1 MFLSL
6 LEIDV
11 GDNPDRPR
19 PGRNWLRNL
28 YHVHQRLCMAFPSA
42 ARRKTDDDFLKPYRP
57 QDFPEQRHLADQG
70 PEQAGAQ
77 VLESLADYPEL
88 RDLAGQ
94 PAKDVG
100 KVALEHVHAQRS
112 NDRGFLFRVD
122 LQAGGGVAILV
133 QSSIKPDWDY
143 AFHNAG
149 FLLTARQVK
158 AFDPS
163 FAAREQLRFRLVA
176 NPTRK
181 KTMNQSDG
189 RRKGQR
195 FSVPPDEFYQWLD
208 DKCQRPGRN
217 AEPTGFSLAKDSVV
231 IQPGFVHVNRERDG
245 GGQLLRSARYD
256 GVLRVED
263 PEQLKKTLWRGIGP
277 GKAFG
282 FGLLSLGKMPP

>member
-19 PGRNWLRNL
+19 PGRAWLRNL
-28 YHVHQRLCMAFPSA
+28 YHVHQRLCMAFPSKKDA
-42 ARRKTDDDFLKPYRP
+42 DLHFLAPYRP
-57 QDFPEQRHLADQG
+57 EDFPEQRHLADRG
-70 PEQAGAQ
+70 PEQAGQQ
-77 VLESLADYPEL
+77 VLAQMQDYPEL
-88 RDLAGQ
+88 RELADQ

-112 NDRGFLFRVD
+112 NGRGFLFRID
-122 LQAGGGVAILV
+122 PRAGGGVAILV
-133 QSSIKPDWDY
+133 QSSISPDWGY

-149 FLLTARQVK
+149 CLLAALPQVK
-158 AFDPS
+158 PFDPDFS
-163 FAAREQLRFRLVA
+163 AGEKLRFRLVA

-181 KTMNQSDG
+181 ATTNEANG
-189 RRKGQR
+189 RRKGKR
-195 FSVPPDEFYQWLD
+195 FPVPPDEFYQWLD
-208 DKCQRPGRN
+208 DKCQRPGKN
-217 AEPTGFSLAKDSVV
+217 AEPTGFSLVKDSVV
-231 IQPGFVHVNRERDG
+231 VQPGFVRVNKDRDG
-245 GGQLLRSARYD
+245 RGQLLRSARYD

-282 FGLLSLGKMPP
+282 FGLLSLGRMPP